1 MAEIELPKQRYYR
14 RAGFWAVLMIATLVA
29 MLLSI
34 VVIVVIVG
42 EGLIDIIWINLAV
55 LATSPRPGPPPSWF
69 EPPITVAAATLAIS
83 TLALMVTVLGTA
95 STVML
100 GWRDDK
106 RQTAE
111 TKLKIEQLERQLAE
125 AKVEMPKKLD
135 TAL

>member
-1 MAEIELPKQRYYR
+1 MAEIALPKQTYYQ

-34 VVIVVIVG
+34 VVIVVFVG
-42 EGLIDIIWINLAV
+42 EDLHDILWINFAV
-55 LATSPRPGPPPSWF
+55 LMTSPSSGPPPWF
-69 EPPITVAAATLAIS
+69 KPLITVAAATLAIS
-83 TLALMVTVLGTA
+83 TLALIVTALGTA

-125 AKVEMPKKLD
+125 AKAERSKTLD